1 MGGVVQLSAWFPRG
15 MDMREQRVECL
26 PEKWLGSER
35 TGVRG
40 ENNYEEMHGK
50 VPSCAL
56 NVSMSAEAD

>member
-1 MGGVVQLSAWFPRG
+1 
-15 MDMREQRVECL
+15 MREQRVECL
-26 PEKWLGSER
+26 SEKWLGSER

-40 ENNYEEMHGK
+40 ENDYEEMHGK